1 MGTPPLPSSP
11 DSPPRRP
18 VDYTLYLVTDPTLAP
33 AASLSSIVAAAI
45 AGGASVVQLRDKT
58 ASAADLAATARS
70 LLAITRP
77 AGVPLLINDRVDVA
91 VAVGADGVHVGQDD
105 TPAAAA
111 RAAMPRPCLVGVSAG
126 TAAEAAAAAAAGADY
141 VGVGAV
147 YGTATKADA
156 GEPLGV
162 DGLEGVATAATA
174 AGIPVVAIGGVGVAN
189 VEAVGRV
196 KGVAGVAV
204 VSAVVAAADP
214 AAAAQSLRSGFERGR
229 LAAALKE

>member
-1 MGTPPLPSSP
+1 MSTSSP
-11 DSPPRRP
+11 PPPPPPPRKP
-18 VDYTLYLVTDPTLAP
+18 LDYTLYLVTDPVLAP
-33 AASLSSIVAAAI
+33 AASLPFIVAAAI
-45 AGGASVVQLRDKT
+45 AGGASVVQLRDKH
-58 ASAADLAATARS
+58 ASAAALAATARS

-111 RAAMPRPCLVGVSAG
+111 RAALPRPALLGVSAG
-126 TAAEAAAAAAAGADY
+126 TPAEAAAAAAAGADY

-162 DGLEGVATAATA
+162 GGLAAVAAAA
-174 AGIPVVAIGGVGVAN
+174 GGIPVVAIGGVGVGN
-189 VEAVGRV
+189 VEAVGGV
-196 KGVAGVAV
+196 PAVAGVAV

-214 AAAAQSLRSGFERGR
+214 AAAALALRAGFERGR
-229 LAAALKE
+229 AATAWEG

>member
-1 MGTPPLPSSP
+1 MGAPP
-11 DSPPRRP
+11 PPPPPRP
-18 VDYTLYLVTDPTLAP
+18 VDYTLYLVTDPVLAP
-33 AASLSSIVAAAI
+33 AASLPSIVAAAI

-58 ASAADLAATARS
+58 ASAAALTATARS

-91 VAVGADGVHVGQDD
+91 VAAGADGVHVGQDD

-111 RAAMPRPCLVGVSAG
+111 RAALPRPALLGVSAG

-162 DGLEGVATAATA
+162 DGLAAVAAAAAA
-174 AGIPVVAIGGVGVAN
+174 AGVPVVAIGGVGAGN
-189 VEAVGRV
+189 VEPLG
-196 KGVAGVAV
+196 GVRGVLGVAV
-204 VSAVVAAADP
+204 VSAVVGAADP
-214 AAAAQSLRSGFERGR
+214 AAAARAVRAGFERGR
-229 LAAALKE
+229 AAAARDG